1 MKLAAGLKEKRRENG
16 ERIFGREEVNR
27 KINVGI
33 EKCEL
38 NEEEEERSMRKV

>member
-1 MKLAAGLKEKRRENG
+1 MEKEF
-16 ERIFGREEVNR
+16 FGREEVNR